1 MKLSILIDSVLI
13 VTSIALLPG
22 MGGAQIVTH
31 NSGKPIA
38 VKSNNLPTHSTNVS
52 YPIPFNVAFL
62 AHQGGKAS
70 VSP

>member
-13 VTSIALLPG
+13 ITSIALLPG

-38 VKSNNLPTHSTNVS
+38 VNSNNLPTHSTNVS

-62 AHQGGKAS
+62 AHQRGKAS